1 MNIEENIYS
10 IQYDWAHRKINGCIN
25 GVVRVSVDNCD
36 YNYTSIMAVMSM
48 LLMVKE

>member
-1 MNIEENIYS
+1 MNIEDKYTIS
-10 IQYDWAHRKINGCIN
+10 YDWQHRKINGLIN